1 MYKDTE
7 THYVYID
14 EETHYM
20 CVVNVHWQRNSF
32 ICVRNAC
39 LKGHLPHVCGKFVF
53 VLKLTT
59 CFKQRY

>member
-1 MYKDTE
+1 MYKDRE

-39 LKGHLPHVCGKFVF
+39 
-53 VLKLTT
+53 
-59 CFKQRY
+59 